1 MKFFITGGTGLIGTE
16 LTSKLLAEGHEITIY
31 TRNIVKARTTFSN
44 LSNTMLFCDNLNT
57 PELLKDIDVVINL
70 AGESIGKGR
79 WSKQRK
85 EQLTDS
91 RIKTTRK
98 LVKQIKTSTNPPKLF
113 ISGSA
118 IGYYGSQG
126 DTILTE
132 ESIGQTE
139 FTHALC
145 SEWEV
150 IAKEAQSEKTRVAI
164 LRTGVILSSKG
175 GMIPE
180 IIKPFKYGLGS
191 IMGNGEQFFS
201 WIHITDM
208 IGAIK
213 FILENKALSGA
224 INMTT
229 PNPVTNKIFSK
240 TLAKQLHKPCWFK
253 IPSFVLS
260 LMLGEASTLI
270 LGSQRAIPEK
280 LLRANFRFKYAKID
294 EALEDIINKNS

>member
-31 TRNIVKARTTFSN
+31 TRNIVKARTIFSN
-44 LSNTMLFCDNLNT
+44 PSNTIFFCNNLDT

-85 EQLTDS
+85 EQLRDS
-91 RIKTTRK
+91 RIKTTKK
-98 LVKQIKTSTNPPKLF
+98 LVEQIRTSTNPPKLF

-132 ESIGQTE
+132 ESIGKTE
-139 FTHALC
+139 FTHTLC
-145 SEWEV
+145 SEWEA

-164 LRTGVILSSKG
+164 LRTGVVLSSKG

-208 IGAIK
+208 IDAIK
-213 FILENKALSGA
+213 FIIENKALSGA
-224 INMTT
+224 INMTA

-240 TLAKQLHKPCWFK
+240 ALAKQLHKPCWFK

-260 LMLGEASTLI
+260 LILGEASTLI

-280 LLRANFRFKYAKID
+280 LLGANFQFKYAKIN